1 MERDQAF
8 LLDILQSARM
18 ALSYLHGLDR
28 EEFLVD
34 TMRQDSVLRRLEIIG
49 EAARRVSAQTRSAHP
64 GIPWKEMVS
73 MRNLVIH
80 DYDDVDLDIVWDTIH
95 RDLPHLIREIEP
107 LVPPEGE

>member
-34 TMRQDSVLRRLEIIG
+34 TMRF
-49 EAARRVSAQTRSAHP
+49 A
-64 GIPWKEMVS
+64 
-73 MRNLVIH
+73 
-80 DYDDVDLDIVWDTIH
+80 
-95 RDLPHLIREIEP
+95 
-107 LVPPEGE
+107 

>member
-28 EEFLVD
+28 EEFLAD

-49 EAARRVSAQTRSAHP
+49 EAARRVSAQTRSSHP

-95 RDLPHLIREIEP
+95 RDLPYLIREIEP